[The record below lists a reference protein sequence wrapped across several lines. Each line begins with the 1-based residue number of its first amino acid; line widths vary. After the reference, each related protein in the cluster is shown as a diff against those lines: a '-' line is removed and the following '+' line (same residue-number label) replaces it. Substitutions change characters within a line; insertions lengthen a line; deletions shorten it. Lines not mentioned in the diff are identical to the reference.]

1 MYHFRYFPTEYYIS
15 YCFSLPLRIGPYVE
29 IKTKFSEDNKKIEV
43 SYDQKMGLKLNFNIL
58 NF

>member
-43 SYDQKMGLKLNFNIL
+43 SYDQKMGLKLNFNFL